1 MEDNIASEQDEM
13 NHATAP
19 EVETQGVVE
28 AQPANTAD
36 VNMANLRAA
45 KEKAEQERADMAS
58 QLEELQKSNVTR
70 GPDREE
76 KVPDYGDDDFVEGRV
91 LKREIDALKKQM
103 AAHKTQTVADTD
115 AVKLKNKYSDFDSV
129 VSNENLKK
137 LRELDPDTAETI
149 ALSNASIYNRGSA
162 AYKRIKELG
171 IVVADNHV
179 QGRDNAQANVNKP
192 RPSNSVAPQQG
203 DSPLTMANAFTSGPL
218 TEEKKA
224 LLRKEM
230 NEAAKRY

>member
-1 MEDNIASEQDEM
+1 MEDNVANEQVQQDVV
-13 NHATAP
+13 AP
-19 EVETQGVVE
+19 EVNEQAE
-28 AQPANTAD
+28 AQAANTSD
-36 VNMANLRAA
+36 TNIANLRAA

-58 QLEELQKSNVTR
+58 QLEDLQRRSVTP
-70 GPDREE
+70 GPDKTEQIPE
-76 KVPDYGDDDFVEGRV
+76 YGDDDFVEGKV
-91 LKREIDALKKQM
+91 LKREIDALKKQI
-103 AAHKTQTVADTD
+103 AANKTQTIADTD
-115 AVKLKNKYSDFDSV
+115 ASRLKNKYSDFDNV

-179 QGRDNAQANVNKP
+179 QNRDNAQENVSKP
-192 RPSNSVAPQQG
+192 RPSNSVSPQQG
-203 DSPLTMANAFTSGPL
+203 DSPLAMANAFSSGPL